1 METVIEKECG
11 ALGGLFQAV
20 MNDMKVSY
28 PIWEDFISRAS
39 KLHSQLRTTLTA
51 AGAFLEAF
59 QKVADMATNTRGAT
73 RDIGSALTRMCMRH
87 RSIETKL
94 AHFTQALAS
103 NLLGPLQEKLEE
115 WKKTAAQLDK
125 DHAKEYKKARQE
137 IKKKSTDTIRLQK
150 KAKKETC
157 CREEPRGINKRVEI
171 IGNREV
177 QPALDSAL
185 QEVTDTYLL
194 LQEEEKQAVR
204 RALLEERSR
213 YCTFT
218 YMLRD
223 VLTHEVAMLGDV
235 THLQAILDDLSSL
248 TKDPHALPPASEQ
261 LILDLKGSDYNWSY
275 QTPPSSPSTS
285 GSRKS
290 SMCSS
295 LNSVTSSDSRSSG
308 SHAHSPSAH
317 YRTGGLAPPAQAPL
331 RLSSVSSDSGFT
343 SQDTVY
349 SKPPSPMFG
358 QLAQKSM
365 SLAAESSANE
375 GSLPASALP
384 QQLSCHDPPR
394 SSHSACFSFPPLP
407 CDALPV
413 TNHRPTPHP
422 SSPARACHPHNPTA
436 NKHPPPRL
444 NDSPP
449 LSPLPLSSQVPS
461 WKDWVK
467 PGPYDLQVANTLARR
482 SEFNERPAPMTTP
495 AEMVAPP
502 APGVSAGPIMPG
514 PVHKA
519 PGDLARAMLAQSL
532 LSGSQK
538 SSQETLP
545 CSSGYGSQA
554 STPRSDDS
562 ISMHGGDY
570 GYYTMNGEMDR
581 AAQSDFDKC
590 ATISRSSDIARAY
603 RHMFQN
609 KRGSSVSS
617 AAADSAAAA
626 GLAACGVATIRRT
639 PTLRRTASSGGPI
652 PIQTPMIPLVR
663 GPVVPPVHVGGT
675 TGRGGGGGGRGGR
688 EQQHDGGGGLM
699 SPKHGMLPVRAS
711 ASSRTGSEERIDSG
725 GSPRHVAP
733 PGRSWSRSG
742 SEEALERSL
751 SPKHSTPSG
760 SSSTPGTPG
769 TPGPHSWQGGSGG
782 GSSRSGSEE
791 RLEERSLSPRRGSH
805 GPGRGGWSAGPPPT
819 LMKPSAAVIAAVQ
832 GGGGGGG
839 GGVGG
844 GLQRAGSQGSY
855 YAQAEEEQRMAQ
867 NYQSIAEK
875 LEALTAGAHAL
886 AEEQFPPTVPPPGA
900 LPSSLPEETDTLG
913 TIRRGVRL
921 RQTGPRSDR
930 SAPMFAYYAL
940 LQGEKRIK

>member
-358 QLAQKSM
+358 Q
-365 SLAAESSANE
+365 
-375 GSLPASALP
+375 
-384 QQLSCHDPPR
+384 
-394 SSHSACFSFPPLP
+394 
-407 CDALPV
+407 
-413 TNHRPTPHP
+413 
-422 SSPARACHPHNPTA
+422 
-436 NKHPPPRL
+436 
-444 NDSPP
+444 
-449 LSPLPLSSQVPS
+449 
-461 WKDWVK
+461 DWVK

>member
-384 QQLSCHDPPR
+384 QQ
-394 SSHSACFSFPPLP
+394 
-407 CDALPV
+407 
-413 TNHRPTPHP
+413 
-422 SSPARACHPHNPTA
+422 
-436 NKHPPPRL
+436 
-444 NDSPP
+444 
-449 LSPLPLSSQVPS
+449 
-461 WKDWVK
+461 DWVK

>member
-1 METVIEKECG
+1 
-11 ALGGLFQAV
+11 
-20 MNDMKVSY
+20 
-28 PIWEDFISRAS
+28 
-39 KLHSQLRTTLTA
+39 
-51 AGAFLEAF
+51 
-59 QKVADMATNTRGAT
+59 
-73 RDIGSALTRMCMRH
+73 
-87 RSIETKL
+87 
-94 AHFTQALAS
+94 ALAS

-150 KAKKETC
+150 KAKK
-157 CREEPRGINKRVEI
+157 
-171 IGNREV
+171 GNREV

-358 QLAQKSM
+358 QFVNELLTSGFTIC
-365 SLAAESSANE
+365 SL
-375 GSLPASALP
+375 L
-384 QQLSCHDPPR
+384 
-394 SSHSACFSFPPLP
+394 
-407 CDALPV
+407 
-413 TNHRPTPHP
+413 PTPHP

-562 ISMHGGDY
+562 ISMHG
-570 GYYTMNGEMDR
+570 
-581 AAQSDFDKC
+581 
-590 ATISRSSDIARAY
+590 
-603 RHMFQN
+603 
-609 KRGSSVSS
+609 S

-652 PIQTPMIPLVR
+652 PIQTPMIPLI
-663 GPVVPPVHVGGT
+663 VPTKV
-675 TGRGGGGGGRGGR
+675 
-688 EQQHDGGGGLM
+688 D
-699 SPKHGMLPVRAS
+699 
-711 ASSRTGSEERIDSG
+711 
-725 GSPRHVAP
+725 
-733 PGRSWSRSG
+733 
-742 SEEALERSL
+742 
-751 SPKHSTPSG
+751 
-760 SSSTPGTPG
+760 
-769 TPGPHSWQGGSGG
+769 GGSGG

-819 LMKPSAAVIAAVQ
+819 LMKPSAA
-832 GGGGGGG
+832 
-839 GGVGG
+839 
-844 GLQRAGSQGSY
+844 
-855 YAQAEEEQRMAQ
+855 AEEEQRMAQ

-930 SAPMFAYYAL
+930 SAPMFA
-940 LQGEKRIK
+940 

>member
-1 METVIEKECG
+1 
-11 ALGGLFQAV
+11 
-20 MNDMKVSY
+20 
-28 PIWEDFISRAS
+28 
-39 KLHSQLRTTLTA
+39 
-51 AGAFLEAF
+51 
-59 QKVADMATNTRGAT
+59 
-73 RDIGSALTRMCMRH
+73 
-87 RSIETKL
+87 
-94 AHFTQALAS
+94 ALAS

-150 KAKKETC
+150 KAKK
-157 CREEPRGINKRVEI
+157 
-171 IGNREV
+171 GNREV

-384 QQLSCHDPPR
+384 QQSTVTNAPTLGYFHR
-394 SSHSACFSFPPLP
+394 RLLELRGTLRQTLP

-663 GPVVPPVHVGGT
+663 GPVV
-675 TGRGGGGGGRGGR
+675 
-688 EQQHDGGGGLM
+688 
-699 SPKHGMLPVRAS
+699 
-711 ASSRTGSEERIDSG
+711 
-725 GSPRHVAP
+725 
-733 PGRSWSRSG
+733 
-742 SEEALERSL
+742 
-751 SPKHSTPSG
+751 
-760 SSSTPGTPG
+760 
-769 TPGPHSWQGGSGG
+769 
-782 GSSRSGSEE
+782 
-791 RLEERSLSPRRGSH
+791 
-805 GPGRGGWSAGPPPT
+805 
-819 LMKPSAAVIAAVQ
+819 
-832 GGGGGGG
+832 
-839 GGVGG
+839 
-844 GLQRAGSQGSY
+844 
-855 YAQAEEEQRMAQ
+855 
-867 NYQSIAEK
+867 
-875 LEALTAGAHAL
+875 
-886 AEEQFPPTVPPPGA
+886 
-900 LPSSLPEETDTLG
+900 
-913 TIRRGVRL
+913 
-921 RQTGPRSDR
+921 
-930 SAPMFAYYAL
+930 
-940 LQGEKRIK
+940 